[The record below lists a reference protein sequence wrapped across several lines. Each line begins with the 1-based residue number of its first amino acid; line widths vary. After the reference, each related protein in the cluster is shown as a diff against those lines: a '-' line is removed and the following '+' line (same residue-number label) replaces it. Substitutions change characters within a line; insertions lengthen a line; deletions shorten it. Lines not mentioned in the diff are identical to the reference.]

1 MFKRCLSPLTLV
13 NQLALIVLL
22 STAIGVAGMAISGW
36 LVQGVQ
42 GSAHAINKAGS
53 LRMQSYRLL
62 AAVPLSAH
70 DQKLLDEMKQTA
82 FSPELTRAAERDGQ
96 QEQLRALQDYWHTEL
111 APGLQRAQDRNA
123 VAGDVMRFVTGLDRL
138 VTAFD
143 HTTELRIER
152 VVMVHRLMAIFMA
165 LLFVFTI
172 IWLRARL
179 LQPWK
184 QLLSMARAVSQRDF
198 TQRAHISGR
207 NEMAMLGSALN
218 NMSEELAESYAVL
231 EQRVQEKTAGLEHK
245 NQILS
250 FLWQANRRLHS
261 QVPLC
266 ERLSP
271 VLNGLQNLTLLHDIE
286 LRVYDLEDEDNHQ
299 EFTCQSD
306 SSCDD
311 KGCHLCPR
319 GALPAINGGTTLKWR
334 LTDAHTQYGIL
345 LATLPHGRHLSH
357 DQQQMIDTLV
367 EQLTATLALD
377 RNQERQQ
384 QLIVMEERATIAREL
399 HDSIAQSLSCMKMQ
413 VSCLQMQGAT
423 LPESSRELL
432 SQIRNEL
439 NTSWVQLRELLT
451 TFRLQLTEPGLRP
464 ALEASC
470 QEYSARFGFTVKLDY
485 QLPPRRVP
493 SHQAIHLLQIAREAL
508 SNALKHSH
516 ADEVAVA
523 VVQNG
528 NQVKLTV
535 KDNGCGVPE
544 NAERSNHYGMIIMR
558 DRAQSL
564 RGDCRVRRRET
575 GGTEVAVT
583 FIPETNFTEV
593 QGDTHE

>member
-544 NAERSNHYGMIIMR
+544 NTERSNHYGMIIMR